1 MRCVIVAGGEIKN
14 YEKIKSYLKPGDTFY
29 ICDSGLYHIEKLG
42 ISPHL
47 IIGDFDSYT
56 DDVTAD
62 CEVITLP
69 PEKDDTDSFYA
80 VKSALKN
87 GFCNILLIGCTGK
100 RFDHTMANIS
110 ALYYIHSQNAYGE
123 IIDDYGRYFLSGKR
137 AVIKKN
143 DCKYFSI
150 IPIGDK
156 LSSVTIKGAKYN
168 LENAKIDMN
177 YLYSTS
183 NEVERDFCEITI
195 KSGNAV
201 IFLTED

>member
-1 MRCVIVAGGEIKN
+1 M
-14 YEKIKSYLKPGDTFY
+14 
-29 ICDSGLYHIEKLG
+29 
-42 ISPHL
+42 
-47 IIGDFDSYT
+47 
-56 DDVTAD
+56 
-62 CEVITLP
+62 
-69 PEKDDTDSFYA
+69 
-80 VKSALKN
+80 
-87 GFCNILLIGCTGK
+87 
-100 RFDHTMANIS
+100 
-110 ALYYIHSQNAYGE
+110 
-123 IIDDYGRYFLSGKR
+123 
-137 AVIKKN
+137 IKKT

-150 IPIGDK
+150 IPVGDK